1 MDLHPKKNLRVYSA
15 LCYKKSVL
23 YADEKLRLPCLCDP
37 IGMWRSLSA
46 AAVAEPKAAEA
57 IFGARGRSAIE
68 KRGFGMRFLV
78 RFPTSTSTR
87 LKHHTCK
94 KHAHARLWAKRGSEQ
109 PASGTLAPQY
119 LNPCPVMEP
128 SVTIEDATSYR
139 TALPVVESASAA
151 AAAATHS
158 L

>member
-1 MDLHPKKNLRVYSA
+1 MAVYGQ
-15 LCYKKSVL
+15 VL
-23 YADEKLRLPCLCDP
+23 AMLPMEMWPC
-37 IGMWRSLSA
+37 GVWRSLSA

-94 KHAHARLWAKRGSEQ
+94 KHAHARLWAKRVSEQ

-139 TALPVVESASAA
+139 TALPIVESASAA
-151 AAAATHS
+151 AAAAAAATHS